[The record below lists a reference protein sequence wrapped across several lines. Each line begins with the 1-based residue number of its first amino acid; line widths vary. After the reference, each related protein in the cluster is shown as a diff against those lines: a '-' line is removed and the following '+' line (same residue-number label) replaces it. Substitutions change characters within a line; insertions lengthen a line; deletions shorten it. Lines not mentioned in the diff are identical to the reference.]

1 MKKKGFATREAF
13 LSFVHKRFSMEVQ
26 PIRIKDLE
34 MNTGQI
40 DGLPSNPRQWTKDEI
55 DNLKKS
61 ISETPELLE
70 ARGAIVYP
78 KDGKYI
84 VLGGNMRLEAVRALG
99 WKEMPCIVL
108 PEFMPVEK
116 LKEIVIKDNGSFG
129 EWDMD
134 ALANDWDDLP
144 LSDWGV
150 STSWGGNDEIN
161 INSSSGSGTCVQ
173 EDDFEEVEDKV
184 EQIVKLGEIWQCGN
198 HIVMCG
204 DSSDADSVKRLL
216 GGGEGR
222 HGIH

>member
-1 MKKKGFATREAF
+1 
-13 LSFVHKRFSMEVQ
+13 MEVQ
-26 PIRIKDLE
+26 SIRIKDLE

-40 DGLPSNPRQWTKDEI
+40 DGLPSNPRQWTKDEM

-108 PEFMPVEK
+108 PESLPVGK

-134 ALANDWDDLP
+134 ALANAWDDLP
-144 LSDWGV
+144 LSGPD
-150 STSWGGNDEIN
+150 TL
-161 INSSSGSGTCVQ
+161 C
-173 EDDFEEVEDKV
+173 
-184 EQIVKLGEIWQCGN
+184 QIG
-198 HIVMCG
+198 
-204 DSSDADSVKRLL
+204 
-216 GGGEGR
+216 
-222 HGIH
+222 